1 MKISETEK
9 LNLSIIHG
17 SRAYSQWEQDHDL
30 PDYLVVIMYEL
41 LIRGKLTQREL
52 VNLSDLPKQSI
63 NKGIKILRD
72 HDHITMTVDPSDKRV
87 RFCQLTEAGRKYAY
101 DRLRPL
107 FELEE
112 KTAQA
117 MGTDKMKL
125 LAKLS
130 EEWSTTFW
138 HFLSEERSKNGRI
151 ILKFSIFTPFFT

>member
-1 MKISETEK
+1 MQTKYGGEVMEISDTEK
-9 LNLSIIHG
+9 LNLTIIHG
-17 SRAYSQWEQDHDL
+17 SRAYDQWSQDHEL
-30 PDYLVVIMYEL
+30 SDYLVVIMYEL
-41 LIRGKLTQREL
+41 LIREKLTQKEL

-63 NKGIKILRD
+63 NKGIKILRENGYL
-72 HDHITMTVDPSDKRV
+72 TMTVDPSDKRV

-138 HFLSEERSKNGRI
+138 HFLSEERSKNGK
-151 ILKFSIFTPFFT
+151 L

>member
-72 HDHITMTVDPSDKRV
+72 HDHITMTVDPSYKRV

-138 HFLSEERSKNGRI
+138 HFLSEERSKNGK
-151 ILKFSIFTPFFT
+151 L

>member
-125 LAKLS
+125 LAK
-130 EEWSTTFW
+130 
-138 HFLSEERSKNGRI
+138 KNGA
-151 ILKFSIFTPFFT
+151 LLFGIF

>member
-138 HFLSEERSKNGRI
+138 HFLSEERETVKS
-151 ILKFSIFTPFFT
+151 FV

>member
-9 LNLSIIHG
+9 LDLSIIHG

-138 HFLSEERSKNGRI
+138 HFLSEERSKNGK
-151 ILKFSIFTPFFT
+151 L

>member
-138 HFLSEERSKNGRI
+138 HFLSEDRSKNGK
-151 ILKFSIFTPFFT
+151 L

>member
-72 HDHITMTVDPSDKRV
+72 HDHITITVDPSDKRV

-138 HFLSEERSKNGRI
+138 HFLSEERSKNGK
-151 ILKFSIFTPFFT
+151 L

>member
-52 VNLSDLPKQSI
+52 VNLSDLPKPSI

-138 HFLSEERSKNGRI
+138 HFLSEERSKNGK
-151 ILKFSIFTPFFT
+151 L

>member
-72 HDHITMTVDPSDKRV
+72 HDHITMTVYPSDKRV

-138 HFLSEERSKNGRI
+138 HFLSEERSKNGK
-151 ILKFSIFTPFFT
+151 L

>member
-52 VNLSDLPKQSI
+52 VNLSDLPRQSI

-117 MGTDKMKL
+117 MGTDKIKL

-130 EEWSTTFW
+130 EEWSTPFW
-138 HFLSEERSKNGRI
+138 HFLSEERSKNGK
-151 ILKFSIFTPFFT
+151 L

>member
-63 NKGIKILRD
+63 NEGIKILRD

-138 HFLSEERSKNGRI
+138 HFLSEERSKNGK
-151 ILKFSIFTPFFT
+151 L

>member
-87 RFCQLTEAGRKYAY
+87 RFCQLTEAWRKYAY

-138 HFLSEERSKNGRI
+138 HFLSEERSKNGK
-151 ILKFSIFTPFFT
+151 L

>member
-17 SRAYSQWEQDHDL
+17 SRAYSQWEQDHYL

-138 HFLSEERSKNGRI
+138 HFLSEERSKNGK
-151 ILKFSIFTPFFT
+151 L

>member
-30 PDYLVVIMYEL
+30 PDCLVVIMYEL

-138 HFLSEERSKNGRI
+138 HFLSEERSKNGK
-151 ILKFSIFTPFFT
+151 L

>member
-17 SRAYSQWEQDHDL
+17 NRAYSQWEQDHDL

-138 HFLSEERSKNGRI
+138 HFLSEERSKNGK
-151 ILKFSIFTPFFT
+151 L

>member
-72 HDHITMTVDPSDKRV
+72 HDHITMTVDSSDKRV

-138 HFLSEERSKNGRI
+138 HFLSEERSKNGK
-151 ILKFSIFTPFFT
+151 L

>member
-87 RFCQLTEAGRKYAY
+87 RFCQLPAGGRKYAY

-138 HFLSEERSKNGRI
+138 HFLSEERSKNGK
-151 ILKFSIFTPFFT
+151 L

>member
-72 HDHITMTVDPSDKRV
+72 HDHITMTVVPSDKRV

-101 DRLRPL
+101 DKLRPL

-138 HFLSEERSKNGRI
+138 HFLSEERSKNGK
-151 ILKFSIFTPFFT
+151 L

>member
-130 EEWSTTFW
+130 EEWSTTFC
-138 HFLSEERSKNGRI
+138 HFLSEERSKNGK
-151 ILKFSIFTPFFT
+151 L

>member
-17 SRAYSQWEQDHDL
+17 SCAYSQWEQDHDL

-138 HFLSEERSKNGRI
+138 HFLSEERSKNGK
-151 ILKFSIFTPFFT
+151 L

>member
-138 HFLSEERSKNGRI
+138 HFLSEERSINGK
-151 ILKFSIFTPFFT
+151 L

>member
-41 LIRGKLTQREL
+41 LILGKLTQREL

-72 HDHITMTVDPSDKRV
+72 HDHISMTVDPSDKRV

-138 HFLSEERSKNGRI
+138 HFLSEERSKNGK
-151 ILKFSIFTPFFT
+151 L

>member
-41 LIRGKLTQREL
+41 LIRRKLTQREL

-138 HFLSEERSKNGRI
+138 HFLSEERSKNGK
-151 ILKFSIFTPFFT
+151 L

>member
-1 MKISETEK
+1 MKNSETEK

-138 HFLSEERSKNGRI
+138 HFLSEERSKNGK
-151 ILKFSIFTPFFT
+151 L

>member
-41 LIRGKLTQREL
+41 LIRGKLTQKEL

-117 MGTDKMKL
+117 MRTDKMKL

-138 HFLSEERSKNGRI
+138 HFLSEERSKNGK
-151 ILKFSIFTPFFT
+151 L

>member
-101 DRLRPL
+101 DRLHPL

-138 HFLSEERSKNGRI
+138 HFLSEERSKNGK
-151 ILKFSIFTPFFT
+151 L

>member
-41 LIRGKLTQREL
+41 LIREKLTQREL

-138 HFLSEERSKNGRI
+138 HFLSEERSKNGK
-151 ILKFSIFTPFFT
+151 L

>member
-138 HFLSEERSKNGRI
+138 HFLSEEKNKNGK
-151 ILKFSIFTPFFT
+151 L

>member
-63 NKGIKILRD
+63 NTGIKILRD

-107 FELEE
+107 FDLEE

-138 HFLSEERSKNGRI
+138 HFLSEERSKNGK
-151 ILKFSIFTPFFT
+151 L

>member
-17 SRAYSQWEQDHDL
+17 SRAYSQWEQDYDL

-72 HDHITMTVDPSDKRV
+72 HDHISMTVDPSDKRV

-138 HFLSEERSKNGRI
+138 HFLSEERSKNGK
-151 ILKFSIFTPFFT
+151 L

>member
-117 MGTDKMKL
+117 RGTDKMKL

-138 HFLSEERSKNGRI
+138 HFLSEERSKNGK
-151 ILKFSIFTPFFT
+151 L

>member
-52 VNLSDLPKQSI
+52 VNLIDLPKQSI

-138 HFLSEERSKNGRI
+138 HFLSEERSKNGK
-151 ILKFSIFTPFFT
+151 L

>member
-87 RFCQLTEAGRKYAY
+87 RFRQLTEAGRKYAY

-138 HFLSEERSKNGRI
+138 HFLSEERSKNGK
-151 ILKFSIFTPFFT
+151 L

>member
-138 HFLSEERSKNGRI
+138 HFLSEERSKNG
-151 ILKFSIFTPFFT
+151 KF

>member
-130 EEWSTTFW
+130 EEWSSTFW
-138 HFLSEERSKNGRI
+138 HFLSEERSKNGK
-151 ILKFSIFTPFFT
+151 L

>member
-87 RFCQLTEAGRKYAY
+87 RFCQLTEAGQKYAY

-138 HFLSEERSKNGRI
+138 HFLSEERSKNGK
-151 ILKFSIFTPFFT
+151 L

>member
-1 MKISETEK
+1 M
-9 LNLSIIHG
+9 IHG

-138 HFLSEERSKNGRI
+138 HFLSEERSKNGK
-151 ILKFSIFTPFFT
+151 L

>member
-72 HDHITMTVDPSDKRV
+72 H
-87 RFCQLTEAGRKYAY
+87 
-101 DRLRPL
+101 
-107 FELEE
+107 ELEQ

-138 HFLSEERSKNGRI
+138 HFLSEERSKNGK
-151 ILKFSIFTPFFT
+151 L

>member
-63 NKGIKILRD
+63 NKGIKNLRD

-138 HFLSEERSKNGRI
+138 HFLETVK
-151 ILKFSIFTPFFT
+151 

>member
-87 RFCQLTEAGRKYAY
+87 RFFQLTEAGRKYAY

-138 HFLSEERSKNGRI
+138 HFLSEERSKNGK
-151 ILKFSIFTPFFT
+151 L